1 MKKFL
6 STTLLVMAVMCSLL
20 FGISAF
26 VLGFRI
32 IQLLIKGAI
41 NPILCLEFLA
51 VVALLGI
58 CLAATKAFGEKAD
71 VDVKLTSDTIVGKH
85 GVLDYDDASLYP
97 STKMGMTLDLSALT
111 KGDLIMPNKR
121 RDDDDE

>member
-6 STTLLVMAVMCSLL
+6 STVLLVIAVMCSLL

-51 VVALLGI
+51 VVALMGI
-58 CLAATKAFGEKAD
+58 CLAATKAFGDKAD

-85 GVLDYDDASLYP
+85 PNVDYDASSWYP
-97 STKMGMTLDLSALT
+97 STKMGLKLDLGALT
-111 KGDLIMPNKR
+111 KENFIMPNKR
-121 RDDDDE
+121 NDEDE

>member
-51 VVALLGI
+51 VVALMGI
-58 CLAATKAFGEKAD
+58 CLAATKAFGDKAD

-85 GVLDYDDASLYP
+85 GILDYDDASLYP

-111 KGDLIMPNKR
+111 KENLKMSNKR
-121 RDDDDE
+121 SDDDE

>member
-58 CLAATKAFGEKAD
+58 CLAATKAFGDKAD

-97 STKMGMTLDLSALT
+97 STKMGMTLDLSALR
-111 KGDLIMPNKR
+111 KGDLTMPNKR

>member
-6 STTLLVMAVMCSLL
+6 STVLLVISIMCSIL

-51 VVALLGI
+51 AVALMGI
-58 CLAATKAFGEKAD
+58 CLAATKTFGEKAD

-85 GVLDYDDASLYP
+85 DVLDYDDASLYP
-97 STKMGMTLDLSALT
+97 STKMGMTLDLSNLT
-111 KGDLIMPNKR
+111 KGDFIMPNKR
-121 RDDDDE
+121 SGEDE

>member
-6 STTLLVMAVMCSLL
+6 STVLLVISLTCSLL

-51 VVALLGI
+51 VVALMGI
-58 CLAATKAFGEKAD
+58 CLAAMKAFGDKAD
-71 VDVKLTSDTIVGKH
+71 VDVKFTSDTIVGKH
-85 GVLDYDDASLYP
+85 PILDYDDASLYP
-97 STKMGMTLDLSALT
+97 STKMGMTLDLSALR
-111 KGDLIMPNKR
+111 KGDLTMPNKR
-121 RDDDDE
+121 SGKDD

>member
-6 STTLLVMAVMCSLL
+6 STVLLVIAVMCSLL

-51 VVALLGI
+51 VVALMGI
-58 CLAATKAFGEKAD
+58 CLAATKAFGDKAD
-71 VDVKLTSDTIVGKH
+71 VDVKLTSDTVVGKH
-85 GVLDYDDASLYP
+85 VVIRDYDDASLYP
-97 STKMGMTLDLSALT
+97 STKMGMTLDLSALR
-111 KGDLIMPNKR
+111 KR
-121 RDDDDE
+121 RDDDE

>member
-6 STTLLVMAVMCSLL
+6 STVLLVIAVMCSLL

-51 VVALLGI
+51 VVALMGI
-58 CLAATKAFGEKAD
+58 CLAATKAFGDKAD

-85 GVLDYDDASLYP
+85 GILDYDDSTLYP
-97 STKMGMTLDLSALT
+97 STKMGMNLNLSALT
-111 KGDLIMPNKR
+111 KGDFTMPNER
-121 RDDDDE
+121 SDDDE

>member
-6 STTLLVMAVMCSLL
+6 STVLLVIAVMCSLL

-32 IQLLIKGAI
+32 IELLIKGAI
-41 NPILCLEFLA
+41 NPMLCLEFLA

-58 CLAATKAFGEKAD
+58 CLATTKAFGEKAD

-85 GVLDYDDASLYP
+85 TIIDRDDASLYP

-111 KGDLIMPNKR
+111 KR
-121 RDDDDE
+121 SDDDE